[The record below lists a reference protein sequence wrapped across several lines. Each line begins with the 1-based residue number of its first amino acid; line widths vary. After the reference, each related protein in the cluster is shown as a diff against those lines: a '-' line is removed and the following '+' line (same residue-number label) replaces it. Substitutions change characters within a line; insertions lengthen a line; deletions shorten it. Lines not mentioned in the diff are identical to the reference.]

1 ILGLA
6 STGLHTNGYSLARK
20 LFFDVARYRTET
32 YVDELQMTVAE
43 ALLQPHLSYLQPL
56 KDLIDTQVI
65 KGLVHIT
72 GGGLLENIPR
82 ILPSGTAVRIEQG
95 SWPILPVFNLMQEI
109 GNVADHEMY
118 RSFNMGLGM
127 VIICGADEVGKLQ
140 SHLLAHNTNCYAI
153 GEVVPGEGNV
163 TINGMNTNKL

>member
-1 ILGLA
+1 
-6 STGLHTNGYSLARK
+6 H
-20 LFFDVARYRTET
+20 
-32 YVDELQMTVAE
+32 
-43 ALLQPHLSYLQPL
+43 
-56 KDLIDTQVI
+56 
-65 KGLVHIT
+65 
-72 GGGLLENIPR
+72 
-82 ILPSGTAVRIEQG
+82 GTAVRIERG